1 MTNDIT
7 ARSQQLE
14 QALFEMRK
22 VVVGQDRVLERLMIA
37 LLADGHT
44 LLEGV
49 PGLGKTIILRT
60 LARVL
65 GGSFSRIQFTPDLI
79 PSDIVG
85 TRIYRPSEERFDVEV
100 GPILANFV
108 LADEINRAPAKVH
121 SAMLEVMAERQ
132 VTIGDRTFAAPKP
145 FLVMATQNPIE
156 SEGVYP
162 LPEAQRDRF
171 LMRVPVG
178 YPTAEEEKEIVRRMA
193 VGPEAAA
200 AVLDPDEVIALQ
212 QAAAGVYVDPAVME
226 YAIRLVLA
234 TRDSAEAGMPEL
246 DRYIAYGASPR
257 ASIGL
262 IAAARAMALLKGRDY
277 ALPQDVYDIAYDV
290 LNHRLVLSYDAL
302 AEGATVDDV
311 LVELLS
317 TMPAPQVTVRS
328 ENRVPS

>member
-1 MTNDIT
+1 MEYPALRTN
-7 ARSQQLE
+7 QLE

-22 VVVGQDRVLERLMIA
+22 VVVGQDRVLERLMVA
-37 LLADGHT
+37 LLANGHC

-49 PGLGKTIILRT
+49 PGLGKTITLRT

-65 GGSFSRIQFTPDLI
+65 GGSFSRIQFTPDLV

-85 TRIYRPSEERFDVEV
+85 TRIYRASEERFDVEV
-100 GPILANFV
+100 GPVLANFV
-108 LADEINRAPAKVH
+108 LADEINRAPAKVQ

-171 LMRVPVG
+171 LMRIPVG
-178 YPTAEEEKEIVRRMA
+178 YPTSQEEKEIVRRMA
-193 VGPEAAA
+193 VGPEAADPI
-200 AVLDPDEVIALQ
+200 LDPADVLGMQEATTGIF
-212 QAAAGVYVDPAVME
+212 VDPAVSD
-226 YAIRLVLA
+226 YAVAIVLA
-234 TRDSAEAGMPEL
+234 TRDTAAAGIPEL

-262 IAAARAMALLKGRDY
+262 ISAGRAMAVLRGRNY
-277 ALPQDVYDIAYDV
+277 VLPQDVYDVAYDV
-290 LNHRLVLSYDAL
+290 LNHRLVLSYEAL
-302 AEGATVDDV
+302 AEGVSVDDV

-317 TMPAPQVTVRS
+317 TMPAPRITVRGEDLVAS
-328 ENRVPS
+328 

>member
-1 MTNDIT
+1 MEQL
-7 ARSQQLE
+7 RSTQMD

-22 VVVGQDRVLERLMIA
+22 VIVGQDRVLERLMVA
-37 LLADGHT
+37 LLADGHC

-49 PGLGKTIILRT
+49 PGLGKTIALRT

-65 GGSFSRIQFTPDLI
+65 GGTFSRIQFTPDLV

-85 TRIYRPSEERFDVEV
+85 TRIYRASEERFDVEV
-100 GPILANFV
+100 GPVLANFV
-108 LADEINRAPAKVH
+108 LADEINRAPAKVQ

-171 LMRVPVG
+171 LMRIPVG
-178 YPTAEEEKEIVRRMA
+178 YPTAQEEKEIVRRMG
-193 VGPEAAA
+193 VGPEVAERILDPADVLGMQQVAAA
-200 AVLDPDEVIALQ
+200 
-212 QAAAGVYVDPAVME
+212 VYVDPAVAD
-226 YAIRLVLA
+226 YAVRLVLA
-234 TRDSAEAGMPEL
+234 TRDTAEAGLPEL
-246 DRYIAYGASPR
+246 SRYIAYGASPR

-262 IAAARAMALLKGRDY
+262 IAAGRAMALLRGRAY

-302 AEGATVDDV
+302 AEGVSVDDV

-317 TMPAPQVTVRS
+317 TMPAPRISVR
-328 ENRVPS
+328 EEDLVAP

>member
-1 MTNDIT
+1 MEHP
-7 ARSQQLE
+7 ALRSTQME

-22 VVVGQDRVLERLMIA
+22 VVVGQDRVLERLMVA
-37 LLADGHT
+37 LLANGHC

-49 PGLGKTIILRT
+49 PGLGKTITLRT

-65 GGSFSRIQFTPDLI
+65 GGSFSRIQFTPDLV

-85 TRIYRPSEERFDVEV
+85 TRIYRASEERFDVEV
-100 GPILANFV
+100 GPVLANFV
-108 LADEINRAPAKVH
+108 LADEINRAPAKVQ

-132 VTIGDRTFAAPKP
+132 VTIGDRTFGAPKP

-171 LMRVPVG
+171 LMRIPVG
-178 YPTAEEEKEIVRRMA
+178 YPTALEEKEIVRRMG
-193 VGPEAAA
+193 VGPETAEPI
-200 AVLDPDEVIALQ
+200 LDPEDVLGMQ
-212 QAAAGVYVDPAVME
+212 QAAAAVYVDPAVVD
-226 YAIRLVLA
+226 YAVRLVLA
-234 TRDSAEAGMPEL
+234 TRDTAEAGVPEL
-246 DRYIAYGASPR
+246 GRYIAYGASPR

-262 IAAARAMALLKGRDY
+262 ISAGRALALLRGRGY
-277 ALPQDVYDIAYDV
+277 ALPQDVYDVAYDV

-317 TMPAPQVTVRS
+317 TMPAPRISVREQDLVVS
-328 ENRVPS
+328 

>member
-1 MTNDIT
+1 MEHR
-7 ARSQQLE
+7 ALRSTQME

-22 VVVGQDRVLERLMIA
+22 VVVGQDRVLERLMVA
-37 LLADGHT
+37 LLADGHC

-49 PGLGKTIILRT
+49 PGLGKTITLRT

-65 GGSFSRIQFTPDLI
+65 GGSFSRIQFTPDLV

-85 TRIYRPSEERFDVEV
+85 TRIYRASEERFDVEV

-108 LADEINRAPAKVH
+108 LADEINRAPAKVQ
-121 SAMLEVMAERQ
+121 SAMLEVMGERQ

-171 LMRVPVG
+171 LMRIPVG
-178 YPTAEEEKEIVRRMA
+178 YPTALEEREIVRRMA
-193 VGPEAAA
+193 VGPEAAERI
-200 AVLDPDEVIALQ
+200 LDPEDVLGMQ
-212 QAAAGVYVDPAVME
+212 QAAAAVYVDPAVSD

-234 TRDSAEAGMPEL
+234 TRETAEAGVPEL
-246 DRYIAYGASPR
+246 GRYIAYGASPR

-262 IAAARAMALLKGRDY
+262 VSAGRAMALLRGRGY

-302 AEGATVDDV
+302 AEGVTVDDV

-317 TMPAPQVTVRS
+317 TMPAPRISVREEDLAVS
-328 ENRVPS
+328 

>member
-1 MTNDIT
+1 MEYPALRTN
-7 ARSQQLE
+7 QLE

-22 VVVGQDRVLERLMIA
+22 VVVGQDRVLERLMVA
-37 LLADGHT
+37 LLANGHC

-49 PGLGKTIILRT
+49 PGLGKTITLRT

-65 GGSFSRIQFTPDLI
+65 GGSFSRIQFTPDLV

-85 TRIYRPSEERFDVEV
+85 TRIYRASEERFDVEV
-100 GPILANFV
+100 GPVLANFV
-108 LADEINRAPAKVH
+108 LADEINRAPAKVQ

-171 LMRVPVG
+171 LMRIPVG
-178 YPTAEEEKEIVRRMA
+178 YPTSQEEKEIVRRMA
-193 VGPEAAA
+193 VGPEAADPI
-200 AVLDPDEVIALQ
+200 LDPADVLGMQEATTGIF
-212 QAAAGVYVDPAVME
+212 VDPAVSDYE
-226 YAIRLVLA
+226 VAIVVA
-234 TRDSAEAGMPEL
+234 TRDTAAAGIPEL

-262 IAAARAMALLKGRDY
+262 IAAGRAMAVLRGRNY
-277 ALPQDVYDIAYDV
+277 VLPQDVYDVAYDV
-290 LNHRLVLSYDAL
+290 LNHRLVLSYEAL
-302 AEGATVDDV
+302 AEGVSVDDV

-317 TMPAPQVTVRS
+317 TMPAPRITVRGEDLVAS
-328 ENRVPS
+328 

>member
-1 MTNDIT
+1 MEYPALRTN
-7 ARSQQLE
+7 QLE

-22 VVVGQDRVLERLMIA
+22 VVVGQDRVLERLMVA
-37 LLADGHT
+37 LLANGHC

-49 PGLGKTIILRT
+49 PGLGKTITLRT

-65 GGSFSRIQFTPDLI
+65 GGSFSRIQFTPDLV

-85 TRIYRPSEERFDVEV
+85 TRIYRASEERFDVEV
-100 GPILANFV
+100 GPVLANFV
-108 LADEINRAPAKVH
+108 LADEINRAPAKVQ

-171 LMRVPVG
+171 LMRIPVG
-178 YPTAEEEKEIVRRMA
+178 YPTSQEEKEIVRRMA
-193 VGPEAAA
+193 VGPEAADPI
-200 AVLDPDEVIALQ
+200 LDPADVLGMQEATTGIF
-212 QAAAGVYVDPAVME
+212 VDPAVSD
-226 YAIRLVLA
+226 YAVAIVVA
-234 TRDSAEAGMPEL
+234 TRDTAAAGIPEL

-262 IAAARAMALLKGRDY
+262 IAAGRAMAVLRGRNY
-277 ALPQDVYDIAYDV
+277 VLPQDVYDVAYDV
-290 LNHRLVLSYDAL
+290 LNHRLVLSYEAL
-302 AEGATVDDV
+302 AEGVSVDDV

-317 TMPAPQVTVRS
+317 TMPAPRITVRGEDLVAS
-328 ENRVPS
+328 